1 MILCHTATSSLDIKC
16 YPVTHH
22 GQISS
27 YIWKTK
33 AFEAEYTGPYKVKKV
48 YPFFE
53 SGMVGKIYVCCIENG
68 KIIKI
73 LMILSKRISDKKHR
87 LWILFNEAS
96 DIVTSFY
103 TCTAGFSFCFNHAV
117 AALCKIE
124 YTNEK
129 GLKNLTCTEQLCSWN
144 NSSKEVTLRKVKDLV
159 ITEHNQ
165 QNQNKKKCLNY
176 KERYGFDPYPEN

>member
-1 MILCHTATSSLDIKC
+1 
-16 YPVTHH
+16 
-22 GQISS
+22 
-27 YIWKTK
+27 
-33 AFEAEYTGPYKVKKV
+33 
-48 YPFFE
+48 
-53 SGMVGKIYVCCIENG
+53 MVGKIYVCCIENG

-73 LMILSKRISDKKHR
+73 LIILSKRISDKKHR

-129 GLKNLTCTEQLCSWN
+129 GLKNLTCTEQLCS
-144 NSSKEVTLRKVKDLV
+144 
-159 ITEHNQ
+159 
-165 QNQNKKKCLNY
+165 
-176 KERYGFDPYPEN
+176 